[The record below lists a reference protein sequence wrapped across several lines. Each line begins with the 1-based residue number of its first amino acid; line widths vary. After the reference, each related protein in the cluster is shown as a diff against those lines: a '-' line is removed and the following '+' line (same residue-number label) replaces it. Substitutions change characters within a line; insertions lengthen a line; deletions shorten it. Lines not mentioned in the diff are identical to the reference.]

1 MTLPNAAKGVKKMF
15 IAEILQLIAAVLL
28 LISAI
33 SLGAGVVSAFDGN
46 EGAATGAFAT
56 GGIFGT
62 LGIILPLIALILSL
76 VGMWQASKDEPD
88 RMKKAFWFAIAT
100 LVLGVLQGF
109 VFTDFWSLF
118 DEANW
123 NWAGFLSTL
132 ESLAEMCMMI
142 FAIMGV
148 SEVTQ
153 NIAREDVAD
162 MGPKVITISV
172 VAIAIAIIAPIFG
185 TIIGGIASIISL
197 VCMVAAYIVYLVFLG
212 KASSALSKA

>member
-1 MTLPNAAKGVKKMF
+1 MKKVLILTALILSSTAVIAAENFDYVQGTPASQYQPTYYQQTNYNPGSGVLKGSVITVPAGQQSKTVVTTPLNTKKMF

-28 LISAI
+28 LISAV

-46 EGAATGAFAT
+46 EGAATGALAT
-56 GGIFGT
+56 GGIFGA
-62 LGIILPLIALILSL
+62 LGIILPPIALILSL

-88 RMKKAFWFAIAT
+88 RMRKAFWFAIAA

-132 ESLAEMCMMI
+132 ESIAEMCMMI
-142 FAIMGV
+142 FAMR
-148 SEVTQ
+148 T
-153 NIAREDVAD
+153 
-162 MGPKVITISV
+162 
-172 VAIAIAIIAPIFG
+172 
-185 TIIGGIASIISL
+185 L
-197 VCMVAAYIVYLVFLG
+197 
-212 KASSALSKA
+212 